1 MPMGEDLSKT
11 VPHMSHQRLEKVSLH
26 CIQLSEPPIP
36 LPSPTFCFDQG
47 SGALRAII
55 SANSSML
62 VRDRVSQFAGHAPAL
77 SIKSEEGK
85 TVVASAEVVD
95 LSAMQ
100 PDDTIFM
107 PSPDMKRV
115 TDMHTFKV
123 TPVP

>member
-1 MPMGEDLSKT
+1 MSKPDRSG
-11 VPHMSHQRLEKVSLH
+11 VIGFADAKAR
-26 CIQLSEPPIP
+26 I
-36 LPSPTFCFDQG
+36 PSPESDH
-47 SGALRAII
+47 AV
-55 SANSSML
+55 ML

-100 PDDTIFM
+100 PEDTIFM

-123 TPVP
+123 TPAP